1 MAFKDALQRAKE
13 LDKHLQ
19 ETGGL
24 IGPLHGIPVTLKDQ
38 FNLKGYD
45 TTLGYVG
52 RGFNPAEQDATLVR
66 ILKDLG
72 AVVLAKSNLP
82 QSIMVFSPPLHPV
95 PLQRGRNRRC
105 TNTYYSG
112 ARLRILYGG

>member
-1 MAFKDALQRAKE
+1 VAFKDALQCARE
-13 LDKHLQ
+13 LDQHLQ

-38 FNLKGYD
+38 FNLKDYD

-52 RGFNPAEQDATLVR
+52 RAFNPAAEDAVLVR

-82 QSIMVFSPPLHPV
+82 QSIMVTLTFLEFYFLRV
-95 PLQRGRNRRC
+95 ARTEDVLIRNIVVRD
-105 TNTYYSG
+105 
-112 ARLRILYGG
+112 